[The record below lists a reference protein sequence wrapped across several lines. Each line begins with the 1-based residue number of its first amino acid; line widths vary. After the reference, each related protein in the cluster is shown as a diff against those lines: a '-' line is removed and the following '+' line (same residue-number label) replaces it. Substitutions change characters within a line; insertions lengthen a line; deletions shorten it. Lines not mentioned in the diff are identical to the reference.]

1 MVLHEYSVEQTTG
14 THLRAQLLG
23 KTRLLRSIGT

>member
-14 THLRAQLLG
+14 THLRAQH
-23 KTRLLRSIGT
+23 

>member
-14 THLRAQLLG
+14 THLRAQLL
-23 KTRLLRSIGT
+23 

>member
-14 THLRAQLLG
+14 THLRAQ
-23 KTRLLRSIGT
+23 RL

>member
-14 THLRAQLLG
+14 THLRAQL
-23 KTRLLRSIGT
+23 